1 MPAATR
7 AAVAIAAVAV
17 AAAAYAAPAE
27 AAAGAQDGL
36 DAAEV
41 LPPTDPLARY
51 LERVIPDEAS
61 ARQWLADHAP
71 HLPAEYRDRLL
82 AENPSLA
89 SRTGTAPPAASGQS
103 SIQYPD
109 ITEVYDG
116 ETFAYGALRSASPD
130 GALRDQPGITV
141 CLVDRLASGS
151 FAPLHDVVTFEP
163 ACQVTDMDGAFWGHI
178 FIYGDHGDP
187 VDLWLNVSAA
197 APAGRVVDGTGRTY
211 AAYVDASD
219 GLDGYL
225 TGLGATTMDGDDG
238 MRRTFWILDSV
249 ALGREAAHNATGR
262 AMPPLDIVWLNDTRS
277 RVPSSYDGTGMNMTV
292 SSSVKRGA
300 SHGAEAYPASILHEY
315 GHHVMRD
322 ARGATGSAVPG
333 SAACSDAIMRQTTP
347 ACAWSEGW
355 AHFFPALALDG
366 RLLQYQEQRY
376 PIDLEAA
383 KWRVRGQSGAG
394 FADGSAG
401 RVASALWDLRDAANE
416 GGDTVDNATA
426 AVWAS
431 LYGAGNGSAART
443 PAAFSDFAAGWSRAA
458 PGHPPLGSVMV
469 LNGLASIPQLLA
481 ASAGTGRFHDGFES
495 GTGSWAM
502 SGGGNWRAAP
512 AAGQNGSA
520 ALVSSGC
527 APSAGGCVATVLEA
541 INSTGYARA
550 SLRMSL
556 AGGPSSAVALQHS
569 ADGLS
574 WANASS
580 HNGTISGWRGA
591 DVDAIRLGAEGD
603 PARSYFRL
611 VAFSG
616 EANQSAAVD
625 HIMIRADSAPTV
637 SVAPSVRIGH
647 DRLHR
652 LAVGASDPDGDAVSL
667 SLEIGAGAAPSG
679 VSAVL
684 RDLGNGTG
692 IAEVRASP
700 SSAGNFAATVT
711 ATAHGLSRSAPLAIA
726 VDDVEPPAIGGDT
739 GHRTVEATALPAT
752 PVILGPVNA
761 TDNHDPRPSLAHSR
775 APGGAYPLGTTIIR
789 YNATDASGNTAAILQ
804 NVTVLDTTRPAFG
817 AIGPLAVRLGISGAP
832 APVDY
837 AVPAATDL
845 EGPVPVRCDPPP
857 GSLFSAGTTSVSCTA
872 SDGRGNTATATFA
885 VTAAPP
891 PALNHPSSPVPV
903 SAFRMDNPR
912 GSDTAEFNGST
923 YAAVAYS
930 YPVWWYADGVMIIDI
945 TDPHRP
951 AYASSPRDG
960 HDGFGTLGGARD
972 VALAIVDGGMYAAAV
987 SAGDGAI
994 QVINATNPARPAP
1007 LPSLAVPRSG
1017 SAGDPG
1023 HGAAITSFR
1032 SGASTYVAAAV
1043 PGYGRGGGLYIAN
1056 ITDPASPVLLSSA
1069 VNGTGGFDTLAGASG
1084 VDVARIG
1091 SSTYAVVAS
1100 SWDGGIQIVD
1110 ITSPASPA
1118 AVASARDG
1126 IGGFDELAGASSVA
1140 IAHIGPSTYA
1150 VVAAARDDGVQI
1162 INITDPASPAAV
1174 ASAGDGTG
1182 GFEKLDGASDV
1193 AIASLGG
1200 ATYAVVASPDRAT
1213 STYWYAAVHPDS
1225 GVQIINITD
1234 PASPSPAAALTDGAG
1249 GFDELYTASGVSV
1262 AAVGPALYAV
1272 VSSLYD
1278 DGLQI
1283 VGIGAAQPNL
1293 PPAVDVSPNATVL
1306 ETGRLR
1312 HAVHAHDPNADRLNV
1327 TVSSSPPA
1335 PGLALSGDGAVVWTP
1350 GESQSGSYTVSITAV
1365 DPHGASASGQFELA
1379 VSDASVSH
1387 RSHDAFASSL
1397 GGWSYKQVWDPGG
1410 DRTCGATSHVVQ
1422 YGMRHSAEHG
1432 GSAHVSGNGNCWK
1445 GSAGAARSVSVP
1457 PSHTGG
1463 DIRIDLEFRTGSII
1477 YRTGSWTNNLA
1488 VDVTDSQGRS
1498 LADEPLYGSERVPGQ
1513 GDSGWSS
1520 ATVYARGVDSSACPC
1535 EVYVHFHDFWE
1546 MNHGQNFYLDNVNI
1560 TVSKPA
1566 AVAAGAGGAGGAG
1579 GAAGQAGDEAHRE
1592 RERSPPAID
1601 AASPAAHANGTR
1613 VAITDRIVYG
1623 TTVSLA
1629 WDAYGGAKGL
1639 LYDVVAVSARGGGEV
1654 AASAIV
1660 DGTSGQLDGLEPNT
1674 RYEISVEVRGEPDT
1688 RSTVLAATWE

>member
-1 MPAATR
+1 M
-7 AAVAIAAVAV
+7 VAV
-17 AAAAYAAPAE
+17 AAAASAAPAE
-27 AAAGAQDGL
+27 AAAGAQGGQG
-36 DAAEV
+36 AAEV
-41 LPPTDPLARY
+41 LPPADPLARY
-51 LERVIPDEAS
+51 LERVIPDAAS

-71 HLPAEYRDRLL
+71 HLPADYRDRLL

-89 SRTGTAPPAASGQS
+89 PRTGPEPPAASGQS

-109 ITEVYDG
+109 ITDVYDG

-163 ACQVTDMDGAFWGHI
+163 ACQATDASGTFWGHI

-197 APAGRVVDGTGRTY
+197 AADGNRVVDGAGRTY

-219 GLDGYL
+219 DLDGYL
-225 TGLGATTMDGDDG
+225 TGLGATVMDGDDG

-262 AMPPLDIVWLNDTRS
+262 AMPPLDITWLNDTRS

-322 ARGATGSAVPG
+322 ARGATGSAG
-333 SAACSDAIMRQTTP
+333 SGGAACSDAIMRPTAP

-355 AHFFPALALDG
+355 AHFFPALALDS

-383 KWRVRGQSGAG
+383 KWRVRGHSGAG

-431 LYGAGNGSAART
+431 LYGTGGAGGSRT
-443 PAAFSDFAAGWSRAA
+443 PATFSDFAAGWSRAA

-502 SGGGNWRAAP
+502 SGGGNWRAVP

-527 APSAGGCVATVLEA
+527 EAAAGGCEATILEA
-541 INSTGYARA
+541 INATGYARA

-569 ADGLS
+569 ADGLT

-580 HNGTISGWRGA
+580 HNGTISGWRSV
-591 DVDAIRLGAEGD
+591 DVDAIRLGVEGE
-603 PARSYFRL
+603 PARAYFRL

-616 EANQSAAVD
+616 ANQSAAVD
-625 HIMIRADSAPTV
+625 DILIRADSAPAV

-647 DRLHR
+647 DRLQR
-652 LAVGASDPDGDAVSL
+652 LAVGASDPDGDPVSL
-667 SLEIGAGAAPSG
+667 SLEIDGGAAASG
-679 VSAVL
+679 VSASL

-692 IAEVRASP
+692 IAEVRAAP
-700 SSAGNFAATVT
+700 SSAGNFTAAVS

-739 GHRTVEATALPAT
+739 GHRIAEATGLPAT
-752 PVILGPVNA
+752 PVTLGPVNA

-789 YNATDASGNTAAILQ
+789 YNATDASGNSASILQ

-817 AIGPLAVRLGISGAP
+817 AVGPLAVRLGIGGAP

-845 EGPVPVRCDPPP
+845 EGPVPVSCDPPP

-872 SDGRGNTATATFA
+872 SDGRGNTATASFA

-912 GSDTAEFNGST
+912 GSDAAEFNGST

-930 YPVWWYADGVMIIDI
+930 YPVWWYADGVMIVDI

-960 HDGFGTLGGARD
+960 HDGFGSLGGARD

-987 SAGDGAI
+987 SASDGAI
-994 QVINATNPARPAP
+994 QVINATDPARPAP
-1007 LPSLAVPRSG
+1007 LPSLAVPRS
-1017 SAGDPG
+1017 SAAGDPG
-1023 HGAAITSFR
+1023 QGAAITSFK

-1056 ITDPASPVLLSSA
+1056 ITDPASPVLLSSSTDGA
-1069 VNGTGGFDTLAGASG
+1069 GGFDTLAGASG

-1100 SWDGGIQIVD
+1100 SGDSGIQIVD
-1110 ITSPASPA
+1110 ITNPSSPV

-1126 IGGFDELAGASSVA
+1126 AGGFDELAGASSVA
-1140 IAHIGPSTYA
+1140 IARIGSSTYA
-1150 VVAAARDDGVQI
+1150 VVASARDNGVQI
-1162 INITDPASPAAV
+1162 INITDPASPTPAA
-1174 ASAGDGTG
+1174 ALSDGSG
-1182 GFEKLDGASDV
+1182 GFEKLNGAADV

-1200 ATYAVVASPDRAT
+1200 ATYAVVASPDFAT
-1213 STYWYAAVHPDS
+1213 STYWYAAVHPDN
-1225 GVQIINITD
+1225 GVQIVNITD
-1234 PASPSPAAALTDGAG
+1234 PASPTPVAALSDGSG
-1249 GFDELYTASGVSV
+1249 GFDELYTPGAVSV

-1278 DGLQI
+1278 DSLQI

-1293 PPAVDVSPNATVL
+1293 PPVVDVSPNATVL

-1350 GESQSGSYTVSITAV
+1350 GESQSGSYTVSVTAV
-1365 DPHGASASGQFELA
+1365 DPHGASASGQFDLT

-1410 DRTCGATSHVVQ
+1410 DRRCGATSHVIQ
-1422 YGMRHSAEHG
+1422 YGMQRSSEHG

-1463 DIRIDLEFRTGSII
+1463 DIRIDLEFRTDGTI

-1498 LADEPLYGSERVPGQ
+1498 LADEPLYGSKRVPGQ
-1513 GDSGWSS
+1513 DRSGWSS
-1520 ATVYARGVDSSACPC
+1520 ATVYAEGVDSSACPC
-1535 EVYVHFHDFWE
+1535 EVYVHLHDFWE
-1546 MNHGQNFYLDNVNI
+1546 MNHRQNFYLDNVNI
-1560 TVSKPA
+1560 TVAKPA
-1566 AVAAGAGGAGGAG
+1566 AVAAGAGGSSGAG
-1579 GAAGQAGDEAHRE
+1579 EGASGQADAPPPERRERDAAAGAGDHT
-1592 RERSPPAID
+1592 
-1601 AASPAAHANGTR
+1601 NGTR

-1629 WDAYGGAKGL
+1629 WDAYGGTEGL
-1639 LYDVVAVSARGGGEV
+1639 LYDVVAVAARGDGV

-1660 DGTSGQLDGLEPNT
+1660 AGTSAQLDGLGPNT
-1674 RYEISVEVRGEPDT
+1674 RYEISVGVRGEPDT
-1688 RSTVLAATWE
+1688 RSTVLATTWE